1 MVAEMEPAS
10 LVAIRP
16 VLRGRHDVI
25 LARIAAQDATL
36 REDFAALEVLD
47 YRRSYDDC
55 IRLVSEALK

>member
-10 LVAIRP
+10 LLTIKP
-16 VLRGRHDVI
+16 VLRGRRDVV

-47 YRRSYDDC
+47 YRRSYEEC
-55 IRLVSEALK
+55 IRLVSEALT